1 MSLWR
6 YLSSTKMII
15 LSHTEEWGQNVWAWS
30 HQNLQ
35 VSCILKC
42 ASCWHQNVRILEKKG
57 HSFVSFNWAHEILP
71 IFIILTYDVAL
82 SALSLLYR
90 KLQNA
95 TWADFS
101 CNFLASGCM
110 YHIIGN
116 TITFLGSSKVLHIH
130 YAYTNIFQNYLV
142 WILLKMPSGKCL

>member
-82 SALSLLYR
+82 SALSL
-90 KLQNA
+90 
-95 TWADFS
+95 S
-101 CNFLASGCM
+101 CIENCKMQLELTLAAIFWLPDVC
-110 YHIIGN
+110 
-116 TITFLGSSKVLHIH
+116 ITSSETPSPSWVQVKSYIH
-130 YAYTNIFQNYLV
+130 AYTHKYFPKLSSLNST
-142 WILLKMPSGKCL
+142 K